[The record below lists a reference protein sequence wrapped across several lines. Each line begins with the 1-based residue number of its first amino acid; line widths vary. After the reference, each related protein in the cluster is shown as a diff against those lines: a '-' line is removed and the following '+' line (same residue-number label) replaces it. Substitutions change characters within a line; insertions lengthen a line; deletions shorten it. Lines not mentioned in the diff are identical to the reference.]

1 MRHKIYLLGIMT
13 VTGALACPAHAEM
26 SPAGGAMIG
35 IHAAKAVKKHRE
47 KEEQEQALAAKLAK
61 LQERYPQD
69 VADYK
74 NLKQNNP
81 DAAAGKL
88 RDMISKYKADTG
100 VDLDEVYKVKTSE
113 GPIKNLRKRLSGE
126 NEAQATPPPP
136 PAPEKTAPATPA
148 APTQAVAPAPVTP
161 TPTPAAT
168 PAPVAPAAAATA
180 NSTPAATPATQPAK
194 PHRGLLRDLLG
205 GVRNEIRE
213 GRQEM
218 ADAVEGKTETKTGK

>member
-1 MRHKIYLLGIMT
+1 MT
-13 VTGALACPAHAEM
+13 VTGALACPAYAEM

-69 VADYK
+69 VADYN

-88 RDMISKYKADTG
+88 RDMISKYKTDTG

-113 GPIKNLRKRLSGE
+113 GPVKSLRKRLSGE

-136 PAPEKTAPATPA
+136 TAPEKTAPPTPA
-148 APTQAVAPAPVTP
+148 APTQAVAPAPVA
-161 TPTPAAT
+161 PAT
-168 PAPVAPAAAATA
+168 AAAATT
-180 NSTPAATPATQPAK
+180 SIPAATPATQPAK

-218 ADAVEGKTETKTGK
+218 ADAVEGKSETKTNK